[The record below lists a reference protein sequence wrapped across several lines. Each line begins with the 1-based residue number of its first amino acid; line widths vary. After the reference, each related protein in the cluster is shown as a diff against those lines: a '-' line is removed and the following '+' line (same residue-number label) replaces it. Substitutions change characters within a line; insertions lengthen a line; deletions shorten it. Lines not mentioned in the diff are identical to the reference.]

1 MPRLINPFQDWK
13 FLHAVERWHDL
24 RQSIRI
30 PHDPQPPSHG
40 QHLWCAYMFLAFGGR
55 VWPMRDY
62 MSGKAKTVHLTEA
75 FRRARTYFYE
85 KKIDEFDPHG
95 R

>member
-1 MPRLINPFQDWK
+1 
-13 FLHAVERWHDL
+13 
-24 RQSIRI
+24 
-30 PHDPQPPSHG
+30 
-40 QHLWCAYMFLAFGGR
+40 
-55 VWPMRDY
+55 

-75 FRRARTYFYE
+75 FRRARTYFYD